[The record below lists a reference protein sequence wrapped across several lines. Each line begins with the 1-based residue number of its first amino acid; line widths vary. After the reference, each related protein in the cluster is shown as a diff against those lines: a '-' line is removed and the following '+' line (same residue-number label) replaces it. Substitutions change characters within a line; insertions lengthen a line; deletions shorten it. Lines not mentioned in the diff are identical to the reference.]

1 MKYKKYILLIF
12 LTMLINIGTINALN
26 KTEIL
31 SAKDNI
37 NIKILA
43 ITSDNNLNGGDC
55 NKEAI
60 FGSKSDPNS
69 ISYLVNEILQ
79 YPKYIVPALVIVFT
93 TIDLFKAVMAGKED
107 EIKSAQK
114 LAIKRVVY
122 AVLVFLVPWIVNVAF
137 SLLTSDVNQ
146 TGYEESRSAL
156 QCYGL
161 EKR

>member
-31 SAKDNI
+31 STKDNI

-69 ISYLVNEILQ
+69 ISYLVNEILR
-79 YPKYIVPALVIVFT
+79 YPRYIVPALVIVFT

-107 EIKSAQK
+107 EMKKAQTT
-114 LAIKRVVY
+114 AIKRVIA
-122 AVLVFLVPWIVNVAF
+122 AVAIFLVPIMINIIMYLADIAWQG
-137 SLLTSDVNQ
+137 L
-146 TGYEESRSAL
+146 GYT
-156 QCYGL
+156 CH
-161 EKR
+161 

>member
-31 SAKDNI
+31 SAIDNI

-43 ITSDNNLNGGDC
+43 ITSDYNLNGGDC

-69 ISYLVNEILQ
+69 ISYLVNEILR
-79 YPKYIVPALVIVFT
+79 YPRYIVPALVIVFT

-107 EIKSAQK
+107 EMKKAQTT
-114 LAIKRVVY
+114 AIKRVIA
-122 AVLVFLVPWIVNVAF
+122 AVAIFLVPIMINIIMYLADIAWQG
-137 SLLTSDVNQ
+137 L
-146 TGYEESRSAL
+146 GYT
-156 QCYGL
+156 CH
-161 EKR
+161 